1 MGKGGGSAKAPPIA
15 PPVAIPDESPEAAE
29 FARRK
34 IPRSRQDTFL
44 TGNLVPDTGKK
55 KRLG

>member
-1 MGKGGGSAKAPPIA
+1 MGKGSGSVSP
-15 PPVAIPDESPEAAE
+15 PPVAPPAAIPDKSPEAAE

-34 IPRSRQDTFL
+34 IPRGRQDTFL

-55 KRLG
+55 KRFG